1 MLSYA
6 LLRERVLF
14 NNSLD
19 SYEEVPGYGHN
30 LDKYYHD
37 KAIENEKLI
46 SKIKIDQPKI
56 LSKMI
61 DFLMACDSKRFCS
74 EIIG

>member
-14 NNSLD
+14 NNSLN
-19 SYEEVPGYGHN
+19 SYEEAPGYGHN
-30 LDKYYHD
+30 LDKYFHD

-46 SKIKIDQPKI
+46 SKIKIDQP
-56 LSKMI
+56 
-61 DFLMACDSKRFCS
+61 
-74 EIIG
+74 